1 MNEKNSPQQCAFIVI
16 ANGFNETET
25 VTLIHMLRQS
35 RLCAKIVGLTNGLI
49 NGSHGILLMPDLTLT
64 ELERSLN
71 QLTIS
76 LLALPGEEPSLAR
89 LELDPR
95 VHQLVRRTLEQDGI
109 IATAER
115 GMQLLKAAVEPEF
128 DAENSERVIVWHALG
143 PSMEAVARDL
153 ALKIS

>member
-1 MNEKNSPQQCAFIVI
+1 MEKNSPQHCAFIVI

-25 VTLIHMLRQS
+25 IILLSMLRQA
-35 RLCAKIVGLTNGLI
+35 RLCAKSVGLTNGLI

-64 ELERSLN
+64 ELEHSLA

-76 LLALPGEEPSLAR
+76 LLALPGEESSLAR

-95 VHQLVRRTLEQDGI
+95 VHQLVRRTLEQGGI
-109 IATAER
+109 IATAGR
-115 GMQLLKAAVEPEF
+115 GVQLLKTAAGPEF
-128 DAENSERVIVWHALG
+128 DVEDSGQVVVWQALG
-143 PSMEAVARDL
+143 SSMEAVARDL